1 MRVRM
6 KIKKCQQLKSWK
18 SYENQIRFQFC
29 NMKSIWKRVCDD
41 HENENSN
48 GNHSDNFDCD
58 HNPDTGHYYNDF
70 QSEYTDSIDINQNDD
85 QMKR

>member
-1 MRVRM
+1 M
-6 KIKKCQQLKSWK
+6 KG
-18 SYENQIRFQFC
+18 
-29 NMKSIWKRVCDD
+29 IWKRVCHD

-48 GNHSDNFDCD
+48 GNHSNNFDCD
-58 HNPDTGHYYNDF
+58 HNPDTGHYCNGF